1 MSAFEEV
8 RMLPDGFS
16 GTARLFPLPNVVLF
30 PHVVQ
35 PLHVFEPR
43 YRAMV
48 EDALASDG
56 LIAMA
61 LLQPGWEKD
70 YEGRPQVSPV
80 ACLGKI
86 ISHQRLADGRF
97 NLLLQGIRRAAI
109 QRELPPHL
117 PFRQVEVDLLDDFYP
132 SSGKEVR
139 PKLQRRLVELARE
152 LMPDRAALR
161 EELDQLLASRISLGM
176 LTDVFAYTLGFP
188 LSVKQRLLA
197 QWNVDRRAVLL
208 IDRLMGLAQAAAG
221 PNSTPEF
228 PPPFS
233 LN

>member
-1 MSAFEEV
+1 MSPFQEMRA
-8 RMLPDGFS
+8 LPDGFS
-16 GTARLFPLPNVVLF
+16 GVVRLFPLPNVVLF

-43 YRAMV
+43 YREMV

-61 LLQPGWEKD
+61 LLQPGWERD

-80 ACLGKI
+80 ACLGQI

-97 NLLLQGIRRAAI
+97 NLLLQGVRRAAI
-109 QRELPPHL
+109 QRELPPTA

-132 SSGKEVR
+132 ASGKASR
-139 PKLQRRLVELARE
+139 PKMQRRLVELARE
-152 LMPDRAALR
+152 LLPDRAPLR
-161 EELDQLLASRISLGM
+161 EELDQLLASRISLGV
-176 LTDVFAYTLGFP
+176 LADVFAYTLGFS

-197 QWNVDRRAVLL
+197 QWNVDRRAALL
-208 IDRLMGLAQAAAG
+208 IDRLAALAQAASASD
-221 PNSTPEF
+221 PDF
-228 PPPFS
+228 LPPFS